1 MNVVPIGEK
10 VLLRPAVGEE
20 KTAGG
25 IYIPESAKEEKKEG
39 EVLAVGTD
47 KDGKELPLKKGDRVI
62 YGGYS
67 SDDFEINGEKY
78 LVVEF
83 KDILAKIE

>member
-1 MNVVPIGEK
+1 MTITPMGER
-10 VLLRPAVGEE
+10 VLLKPVQEE

-25 IYIPESAKEEKKEG
+25 IYIPESMMKDRKEG
-39 EVLAVGTD
+39 IIEGVGQT
-47 KDGKELPLKKGDRVI
+47 KEGKELPLKKGDRVI

-67 SDDFEINGEKY
+67 HEDIDVNGKKFI
-78 LVVEF
+78 LVDF

>member
-1 MNVVPIGEK
+1 MKVKPMGER
-10 VLLRPAVGEE
+10 VLIKQHKKEE

-25 IYIPESAKEEKKEG
+25 IYIPDSAKEERKEG
-39 EVLAVGTD
+39 EVISVGHF
-47 KDGKELPLKKGDRVI
+47 KDGKELPLKPGDKVL

-67 SDDFEINGEKY
+67 SEEIEIDGEKHIFVDY
-78 LVVEF
+78 